1 MMDDLTQ
8 LKVDVDGHVALLTMD
23 NPPVNAL
30 SRVLNDELTLALDRI
45 SEIDDIRVVVL
56 TGAGKVFCAGADLK
70 GRAQNIRAAGDF
82 SAHSRRTREC
92 FHAIRECAKPVIAA
106 INGPA
111 LGSGL
116 AMVAS
121 ADVLI
126 ASEKAALGL
135 PEVDV
140 GLLGGCRHAM
150 RLFGHSRT
158 RRMMLTGY
166 PCPGRR
172 VVPARRRRSMHNPG
186 RVDAGRARDGEAHRV
201 EEPGVYAHGQAHA
214 QHHRGH
220 EPARRLPLRT
230 GHDASDLE
238 NGRRERSAACVRGEA
253 GAGFQGA
260 LASCGSGASSAGP
273 YRRRHTCCISHA
285 SGSQAGH
292 ALD

>member
-1 MMDDLTQ
+1 MDDLTQ
-8 LKVDVDGHVALLTMD
+8 LKVVVDGHVASLTMD

-166 PCPGRR
+166 RVPGAELYRLG
-172 VVPARRRRSMHNPG
+172 VVEACMTPEELMPAALEMAKVIASKSPVSTRMGKHTLNTIEDMSL
-186 RVDAGRARDGEAHRV
+186 RDGYRYEQDMTQEISKTEDAKEAQLAFA
-201 EEPGVYAHGQAHA
+201 EK
-214 QHHRGH
+214 
-220 EPARRLPLRT
+220 RT
-230 GHDASDLE
+230 PVFK
-238 NGRRERSAACVRGEA
+238 GR
-253 GAGFQGA
+253 
-260 LASCGSGASSAGP
+260 
-273 YRRRHTCCISHA
+273 
-285 SGSQAGH
+285 
-292 ALD
+292 